1 MIESMKKE
9 NNIFEV
15 DTTDSLQEILEKNNI
30 DTSFFGKNDAKRV
43 EDLFNEI
50 KNRESELVKEGD
62 SIFRKINALS
72 ISVNYSKNQ
81 RKFVLVEDKQVFSDG
96 RERQRSPMSSLS
108 EKLKN
113 GENIDEEIN
122 RALFEELGI
131 KNKYDGIFLGEVKE
145 EKESGSYPGLLTQYS
160 FLKYQIF
167 LEDEDFKEEG
177 YIENEPSTGLTT
189 YFVWKEMGLEK

>member
-1 MIESMKKE
+1 MLESLEKE
-9 NNIFEV
+9 NNVIEINSV
-15 DTTDSLQEILEKNNI
+15 DSLKEMLEEHSI
-30 DTSFFGKNDAKRV
+30 DTYLFGKNNAKRL
-43 EDLFNEI
+43 EDLFDEV
-50 KNRESELVKEGD
+50 KNKETELVKEGD

-96 RERQRSPMSSLS
+96 RERQRSPISSLS

-189 YFVWKEMGLEK
+189 YFVWKEIGLEK

>member
-50 KNRESELVKEGD
+50 KNREAELVKEGD

-96 RERQRSPMSSLS
+96 RERQRSPISSLS

-131 KNKYDGIFLGEVKE
+131 KNKYDGIFFRRGKRRER
-145 EKESGSYPGLLTQYS
+145 
-160 FLKYQIF
+160 
-167 LEDEDFKEEG
+167 
-177 YIENEPSTGLTT
+177 
-189 YFVWKEMGLEK
+189 VW